1 MTSAFHTPHCCSSG
15 FFVSAQVPLAT
26 QTITTSLVFMHCMNG
41 FLSLEVCYSQQCSR
55 SHALYAGFPIL
66 LYASPLWP
74 LYQALAYK
82 HSDACSWYHAHF
94 TIHCSFAVCQ
104 AYSGRYLYTV
114 SSAYACVMRRM
125 MADSSLPFW
134 LCPERWFLARPDERE
149 TWPYHCSLRLFTMV
163 RRSSCGPI
171 ACWILARTSSLV
183 TWSLYK
189 MHSILR
195 QHLISMACTLLWSS
209 AVRVHDS
216 QACRKMDVTM
226 ECISRILGLSLH
238 YTETDIYIRTSDWFF
253 Y

>member
-82 HSDACSWYHAHF
+82 HCDACSWYHAHF

-114 SSAYACVMRRM
+114 MPVWWGWGWQIRRSPFDCALQDGFWPDLMNGKHDHTTAVCV
-125 MADSSLPFW
+125 
-134 LCPERWFLARPDERE
+134 
-149 TWPYHCSLRLFTMV
+149 SLRWSGGLRVV
-163 RRSSCGPI
+163 RLPAGS
-171 ACWILARTSSLV
+171 W
-183 TWSLYK
+183 
-189 MHSILR
+189 H
-195 QHLISMACTLLWSS
+195 
-209 AVRVHDS
+209 
-216 QACRKMDVTM
+216 
-226 ECISRILGLSLH
+226 GLP
-238 YTETDIYIRTSDWFF
+238 RW
-253 Y
+253 